1 MARGPKRAPVRL
13 LDIIEQGQI
22 LMRIDVGKSMTLT
35 LIQIEY
41 ETEYTQVFGFLRKM
55 WRTEGNRLKKMMRF
69 WSIDIDEGNP
79 SWKAIT
85 II

>member
-1 MARGPKRAPVRL
+1 
-13 LDIIEQGQI
+13 
-22 LMRIDVGKSMTLT
+22 MTLT

-41 ETEYTQVFGFLRKM
+41 ETEYTQVFGFLREM